1 MELIPLNM
9 NPFQFNRTNSKMKHI
24 KRIYIYIAVLLFG
37 GFFSSCEDVIEVN
50 VEQKQ
55 VKLVVDAF
63 VNTMDTV
70 QTIRLTQS
78 IPYFATPGTE
88 SAVKDA
94 TVLIAD
100 TSNFKIFPFVHTQD
114 GIYQW
119 KPNKNTGDTLVVG
132 RNYAL
137 LIIQGGDTFV
147 SVSRLN
153 PTVSKFDSLRTVP
166 QEGNGPPFAGPGR
179 YLEMFA
185 DDLPGYGNYY
195 WIKIY
200 RNDTFL
206 NKTTELTISQDVGNN
221 GGPAEGGL
229 FIYPIRFQGVNQFT
243 RPYRDGEIVRVE
255 IHSITLE
262 TYFWFQLLLNESNN
276 GGLFSTPPVN
286 IRSNIVALN
295 RNSKRGLAGFFC
307 MSDVVQKSL
316 VIRE

>member
-1 MELIPLNM
+1 MNQFKLSQIHPTMNRIKNTFIFTSLI
-9 NPFQFNRTNSKMKHI
+9 I
-24 KRIYIYIAVLLFG
+24 FG
-37 GFFSSCEDVIEVN
+37 GFFTSCEDVIEVN

-88 SAVKDA
+88 PAVKDA

-100 TSNFKIFPFVHTQD
+100 TSNFKVFPFVHTQD

-119 KPNKNTGDTLVVG
+119 KPNKNTGDTFVVG

-185 DDLPGYGNYY
+185 DDLPGYGNFY
-195 WIKIY
+195 WIKTF

-206 NKTTELTISQDVGNN
+206 GESSELNISQDVGNN
-221 GGPAEGGL
+221 GGPAAGGL
-229 FIYPIRFQGVNQFT
+229 FIYPIRFQGINQFI
-243 RPYRDGEIVRVE
+243 RPYRDGETVRVE
-255 IHSITLE
+255 IHSISLE
-262 TYFWFQLLLNESNN
+262 TFYWFQLLLNESNN

-286 IRSNIVALN
+286 IRSNIVSLN
-295 RNSKRGLAGFFC
+295 PNSKRGLAGFFC
-307 MSDVVQKSL
+307 MSDVIQKSI
-316 VIRE
+316 VIKE